1 MEPLYVTSLTECE
14 LGQIVY
20 MRGAKVDKLF
30 EILRKNDKITYD
42 ESPFKSIISDIRS
55 IIPKKGCKQ

>member
-1 MEPLYVTSLTECE
+1 MEPLNVARLLECE

-20 MRGAKVDKLF
+20 MRGVEADELF

-42 ESPFKSIISDIRS
+42 ELPFKSIISDIRS
-55 IIPKKGCKQ
+55 IFLKKDVKQ